1 MENYDSQYAED
12 NVYGHVVDLVGRF
25 APAAGSLF
33 LDFGCGF
40 GRIAEVIRDRYGLH
54 YVGMDI
60 NEPGLNSLKQRGFDA
75 MFLDLSDPEAALAQI
90 DQYLPA
96 DKPVAAL
103 CIIDTLEHVS
113 EPMKALGLLR
123 NIAQRHTA
131 PLLVS
136 VPNVAH
142 RDIGFKLAMGQWD
155 YTLAGLLDHTHL
167 QYFTEH
173 RVAEM
178 MISAGWHEVH
188 RKDVLMTKSDQ
199 HFPQAHPALSDHA
212 PLHRLLRR
220 LRAQVDGNDVVNQFV
235 GAYLPG
241 PAVAGSSVLPFLT
254 EREPAAPFLTVVTR
268 TQGARIETLRETLL
282 CLSAQSCQD
291 FEVCVIGHDLDVE
304 RQLAVERVIADL
316 HGSMRDRVRLV
327 RVYGGTRATPLNS
340 GFEHA
345 RGQYVAVLDDDD
357 LVFGH
362 WVETF
367 KKLSEQR
374 MGQLLRLTAVAQDW
388 DKVNSGS
395 GVAAS
400 RAVGGMRAI
409 YPEEFDLVSHLV
421 ENRSPLHSLAFPR
434 TVYSDLNFRFDDALT
449 TAEDWDFIIRI
460 APVTGVE
467 STAEVGCIYR
477 QWKTGETSF
486 TVHSNLEW
494 QANYF
499 YTLRKIDDDVLL
511 MPAGSVSRLREM
523 YYELERMHAGAGAPG
538 FPKQSSLTAVAST
551 PDLAYLEALRH
562 RHHELV
568 NSKSW
573 RITSPLRTAK
583 RILKRQKWSPE
594 PKDWLM
600 NIADFEY
607 RIRLIEHSSSW
618 RMTSWLRKLRGS

>member
-1 MENYDSQYAED
+1 MDNYDSQYAED

-25 APAAGSLF
+25 APAPGAVF

-40 GRIAEVIRDRYGLH
+40 GRIAEVIRDRYGLR
-54 YVGMDI
+54 YIGMDI
-60 NEPGLNSLKQRGFDA
+60 NESGLNSLKQRGFDA
-75 MFLDLSDPEAALAQI
+75 MFVDLSDPDAALAEI
-90 DQYLPA
+90 DRHLPN
-96 DKPVAAL
+96 DQPIAAL
-103 CIIDTLEHVS
+103 CIIDTLEHVA

-123 NIAQRHTA
+123 SLAQRHAT
-131 PLLVS
+131 PLMVS

-142 RDIGFKLAMGQWD
+142 RDIGFKLALGMWD

-167 QYFTEH
+167 QYFTEC

-178 MISAGWHEVH
+178 MVSAGWHEVH
-188 RKDVLMTKSDQ
+188 RKDVLMPKSDQ
-199 HFPQAHPALSDHA
+199 HFPRAHAALSDKA
-212 PLHRLLRR
+212 PLHLLLKH
-220 LRAQVDGNDVVNQFV
+220 LRAQVDDTDVVNQFV
-235 GAYLPG
+235 RAYLPG
-241 PAVAGSSVLPFLT
+241 PAISENSALPFVT
-254 EREPAAPFLTVVTR
+254 DREPATPFLTVVTR
-268 TQGARIETLRETLL
+268 TQGSRIETLRETLL

-291 FEVCVIGHDLDVE
+291 FEVCVIGHDLDVA

-316 HGSMRDRVRLV
+316 HGSMRERVRLV
-327 RVYGGTRATPLNS
+327 RVYGGTRATPLNA
-340 GFEHA
+340 GFENA

-367 KKLSEQR
+367 KKLAER
-374 MGQLLRLTAVAQDW
+374 HTGQLLRLTAVAQDW
-388 DKVNSGS
+388 DKVASGS
-395 GVAAS
+395 GAPAS
-400 RAVGGMRAI
+400 RAMGGMRAI
-409 YPEEFDLVSHLV
+409 YPEQFDLVSHLV

-434 TVYSDLNFRFDDALT
+434 SVYSDLNFRFDDALT

-511 MPAGSVSRLREM
+511 MPPGSVSRLREM
-523 YYELERMHAGAGAPG
+523 YYELERLHAGAGAPG
-538 FPKQSSLTAVAST
+538 FPKHSALTDVAST

-562 RHHELV
+562 RHHELI
-568 NSKSW
+568 NSRSW
-573 RITSPLRTAK
+573 RITAPLRTFK
-583 RILKRQKWSPE
+583 RMLKRQAWSPE

-600 NIADFEY
+600 NITDFEY
-607 RIRLIEHSSSW
+607 RIRLIENSSSW
-618 RMTSWLRKLRGS
+618 RMTNWMRKLRG